1 MINVDGEYLK
11 IFAGRIKLM
20 KAVILAAGLGTRLG
34 GVPKPLVRV
43 GGCEIILRTMKLLSP
58 HVSEFII
65 VASRYADDIDAFLKD
80 KGFNYKIVRHDRP
93 EKGNGYSLL
102 VAKNHVEDR
111 FILTMGDHVYSQQ
124 FIEKAVRGEGVIA
137 DREPRFVDIGEATKI
152 RVEDGRVAKI
162 GKDLREFDC
171 VDTGFFVL
179 DDSIFEHA
187 EKLRDREEI
196 PLSEIVK
203 LARLPVTYV
212 DGELWMDVDTKED
225 VRRANRALVS
235 AAVKGSGDGFI
246 SRKINRK
253 ISTRISAAIV
263 NKVNPNQMTLISF
276 LVGAFSALASFFS
289 IPLAGLLYQ
298 FSSIL
303 DGCDGEIARASLN
316 MSKKGG
322 YVDSILDRFVDFL
335 FLAIIALLY
344 PKTATVAMFAIFGSV
359 MVSYTS
365 EKYKAEFGE
374 SIFGKFRIL
383 NCIPGKRDE
392 RIFLIMIFCLLS
404 AVSLK
409 LILWMFL
416 TIAVIS
422 LTRVVV
428 TLLAVLLAKQI

>member
-1 MINVDGEYLK
+1 
-11 IFAGRIKLM
+11 
-20 KAVILAAGLGTRLG
+20 
-34 GVPKPLVRV
+34 
-43 GGCEIILRTMKLLSP
+43 
-58 HVSEFII
+58 
-65 VASRYADDIDAFLKD
+65 
-80 KGFNYKIVRHDRP
+80 
-93 EKGNGYSLL
+93 
-102 VAKNHVEDR
+102 
-111 FILTMGDHVYSQQ
+111 
-124 FIEKAVRGEGVIA
+124 
-137 DREPRFVDIGEATKI
+137 
-152 RVEDGRVAKI
+152 
-162 GKDLREFDC
+162 
-171 VDTGFFVL
+171 
-179 DDSIFEHA
+179 
-187 EKLRDREEI
+187 
-196 PLSEIVK
+196 
-203 LARLPVTYV
+203 
-212 DGELWMDVDTKED
+212 
-225 VRRANRALVS
+225 
-235 AAVKGSGDGFI
+235 
-246 SRKINRK
+246 
-253 ISTRISAAIV
+253 
-263 NKVNPNQMTLISF
+263 
-276 LVGAFSALASFFS
+276 
-289 IPLAGLLYQ
+289 
-298 FSSIL
+298 
-303 DGCDGEIARASLN
+303 